1 MARQGG
7 VSPGPGVYFL
17 GKLKRLEF
25 LTGLEKAIQDPSGP
39 GESVVLGS
47 IQDSI
52 DKNFNGEILRYAA
65 HYSAAGKKSRRQ
77 DANTATTGS
86 ARPLVPGTGTGYH

>member
-1 MARQGG
+1 M
-7 VSPGPGVYFL
+7 YFL

-47 IQDSI
+47 IQDSIRTSTGI